1 MTASNITSNILVSS
15 LLSLSM
21 LGTALASTSF
31 AQTSSS
37 ESPYTPEK
45 IDAFCADSGAA
56 LPPAG
61 VQPNGE
67 RALSTVMQLSPG
79 LYQYPNGGVLL
90 LFSNK
95 TFFIKVPAV
104 SNTLSGTS
112 GPDMLYAGQRVIG
125 GCSAEQLS
133 EVVVANS
140 LDAESFQPKDG
151 DSANTS
157 SGNSAVPADVV
168 AAVEAINE
176 FCNERENRPQP
187 GMQFDGK
194 AASSEV
200 LSLTQGIYTYPND
213 GLLVF
218 IAGQYILQL
227 PTTRQGIYGTDG
239 DDYITGSGVV
249 AGCSAEQLS
258 EAIANNNI
266 SLSSLQLV
274 RSYESDTP

>member
-1 MTASNITSNILVSS
+1 MTSPRILISS
-15 LLSLSM
+15 LLACSM
-21 LGTALASTSF
+21 LSTALASASF

-37 ESPYTPEK
+37 ESPYTQEE
-45 IDAFCADSGAA
+45 IDAFCADSSAA

-61 VQPNGE
+61 IQPNGE

-95 TFFIKVPAV
+95 TFFIKVPAI
-104 SNTLSGTS
+104 SSTLSGTD
-112 GPDMLYAGQRVIG
+112 GPDMLYASQRIIG

-133 EVVVANS
+133 EVIVANS
-140 LDAESFQPKDG
+140 MDAGSFQVE
-151 DSANTS
+151 DSASTNAS
-157 SGNSAVPADVV
+157 SGGSAASADVM
-168 AAVEAINE
+168 AAVEAIDE
-176 FCNERENRPQP
+176 FCDERENQPQP

-194 AASSEV
+194 AASAEV
-200 LSLTQGIYTYPND
+200 LALTQGLYTYPNE
-213 GLLVF
+213 GLLIF
-218 IAGQYILQL
+218 IAGRYVLQL

-239 DDYITGSGVV
+239 DDYITRSGVV

-266 SLSSLQLV
+266 SLSSLQLI
-274 RSYESDTP
+274 RAYEADTP